1 VAGVPSSTY
10 RVQLHAGFTF
20 DDAVAIVDY
29 LRELGVSHLYSSP
42 VLQAAPGSTHGY
54 DVVNHAVENAEL
66 GGAAGHARLSDAL
79 RAAGLGQ
86 VLDIVP
92 NHMSIGGRENRWWWD
107 VLENGPSSPYASYFD
122 VDWDPPEVKL
132 RNTVLMPVLGDHYGR
147 VLERGEIVVRRE
159 GVAFTVDY
167 FDHSLPVSPR
177 SIDDL
182 LRSAAARCDS
192 VELTSL
198 ADAFGRLPRADVRD
212 RVAAARRHRDA
223 DVLRG
228 WLSRLADEQPTVTV
242 AIDNEV
248 AALNGD
254 VDALDAFLERQN
266 YRLAFWRTAGR
277 ELDYRRFFDI
287 TTLVGLRVED
297 PEVFEDTH
305 RLVLSWERDGTV
317 DGLRVD
323 HPDGLRDPQQYLSR
337 LAGATARPSDGERTE
352 AAWVVVEKI
361 LEVGEE
367 LPLTWPVAGTTGY
380 DALNDVLGV
389 FVDGAGE
396 KPLTDLYVDVTGEP
410 ADWHAMVLANKHL
423 VMRDVL
429 AADVSR
435 LTNLLVQ
442 VCEGHR
448 RYRDYTRH
456 DLHETLR
463 EVIASFPVYRAYAS
477 PEGGVSGADRAH
489 VETAIESARARR
501 DDLDGDLLDFLR
513 DLLLL
518 RVRGEREE
526 ELVARFQQVTGPV
539 MAKGVEDTSFYRY
552 NRLVALNEVGGSPG
566 RFGVSLDEFHAACAR
581 RAERWPDTMT
591 ALSTHDTK
599 RSEDVRARLAV
610 LSEGDVVDGWAAFA
624 RDWVRDDAIVD
635 RNAQYLALQTLVGAH
650 PLPLDRALAYMEKAA
665 KEAKAHTSWTDPDD
679 AYDDALRSWVS
690 SLYEDDAFGSALDA
704 FVASIRERGWVNAL
718 AQKLVQLTMPGVPDV
733 YQGSELWDLSLVDP
747 DNRRPVDYA
756 LRRDA
761 LRELEAMSAAEAWAR
776 RDDGPGHAKLLVVRE
791 ALRLR
796 RELPDVFA
804 SGSYTPLD
812 AGGAVAFVRGERV
825 VTAVPRL
832 GGDLS
837 ASLPPGRWV
846 DRFTGATFEEA
857 LTPTGFPVAL
867 LVRA

>member
-1 VAGVPSSTY
+1 MVVPSSTY

-20 DDAVAIVDY
+20 DDAAAIAAY
-29 LRELGVSHLYSSP
+29 LRDLGVSHLYSSP
-42 VLQAAPGSTHGY
+42 VLQAVPGSTHGY
-54 DVVNHAVENAEL
+54 DVVNHAVVNAEL
-66 GGAAGHARLSDAL
+66 GGAAGHSRLSDAL

-92 NHMSIGGRENRWWWD
+92 NHMAIGGRDNRWWWD

-122 VDWDPPEVKL
+122 VDWDPPEAKL
-132 RNTVLMPVLGDHYGR
+132 RNTVLMPILGDHYGR

-167 FDHSLPVSPR
+167 FEHSLPVSPR

-182 LRSAAARCDS
+182 LRNAAARCES
-192 VELTSL
+192 VELASL
-198 ADAFGRLPRADVRD
+198 ADAFGRLPRADVGD
-212 RVAAARRHRDA
+212 RAAAARRHRDA

-228 WLSRLADEQPTVTV
+228 WRSRLADEQPTVTV

-248 AALNGD
+248 AALNAD

-297 PEVFEDTH
+297 VDVFEDTH
-305 RLVLSWERDGTV
+305 RLVLSWVRDGAV

-337 LAGATARPSDGERTE
+337 LAGAAGGTWT
-352 AAWVVVEKI
+352 VVEKI
-361 LEVGEE
+361 LEPGEE

-389 FVDGAGE
+389 FVDDAGE
-396 KPLTDLYVDVTGEP
+396 KPLTDLYVELTGEP
-410 ADWHAMVLANKHL
+410 ADWDAMVLANKHL

-429 AADVSR
+429 ASDVTR
-435 LTNLLVQ
+435 LTNLFVH

-456 DLHETLR
+456 DLHEALR

-477 PEGGVSGADRAH
+477 PAAGVSGADRAH

-518 RVRGEREE
+518 RVRGDLEDA
-526 ELVARFQQVTGPV
+526 LVARFQQVTGPV

-566 RFGVSLDEFHAACAR
+566 RFAVSVDEFHESCAR
-581 RAERWPDTMT
+581 RAERWPHTMT

-610 LSEGDVVDGWAAFA
+610 LSEVPDAWAAFA
-624 RDWVRDDAIVD
+624 REWVGDDAVVD

-650 PLPLDRALAYMEKAA
+650 PLPLPRALAYMEKAA
-665 KEAKAHTSWTDPDD
+665 KEAKAHTSWTDPDA
-679 AYDDALRSWVS
+679 AYDDALRAWVS
-690 SLYEDDAFGSALDA
+690 GLYDDAAFGAALDT
-704 FVASIRERGWVNAL
+704 FVGSIRERGWVNAVS
-718 AQKLVQLTMPGVPDV
+718 QKVVQLTMPGVPDV

-747 DNRRPVDYA
+747 DNRRPVDFA
-756 LRRDA
+756 LRREV
-761 LRELEAMSAAEAWAR
+761 LRELDGMPAADAWSR

-796 RELPDVFA
+796 RAMPDVFE
-804 SGSYTPLD
+804 SGSYAPID
-812 AGGAVAFVRGERV
+812 AGDGAVAFARGDRV
-825 VTAVPRL
+825 VTIAPRPGDWRDVSVP
-832 GGDLS
+832 
-837 ASLPPGRWV
+837 LPPGRWV
-846 DRFTGATFEEA
+846 DRFTGVTFDGHVA
-857 LTPTGFPVAL
+857 RLDGFPVAL

>member
-1 VAGVPSSTY
+1 VAAPSSTY

-20 DDAVAIVDY
+20 DDAAAIAGY
-29 LRELGVSHLYSSP
+29 LHDLGVSHLYSSP

-54 DVVNHAVENAEL
+54 DVVNHAVVNAEL
-66 GGAAGHARLSDAL
+66 GGAAGHSRLSDAL
-79 RAAGLGQ
+79 GVAGLGQ

-92 NHMSIGGRENRWWWD
+92 NHMAIGGRENRWWWD

-122 VDWDPPEVKL
+122 VDWDPPETKL
-132 RNTVLMPVLGDHYGR
+132 RDTVLMPILGDHYGR
-147 VLERGEIVVRRE
+147 VLERGEIAVKRE

-182 LRSAAARCDS
+182 LRGAAARCDS
-192 VELTSL
+192 VELASL

-248 AALNGD
+248 AALNAD

-297 PEVFEDTH
+297 ADVFDDTH
-305 RLVLSWERDGTV
+305 RLVLSWVRDGVV

-337 LAGATARPSDGERTE
+337 LAGAAPGTWT
-352 AAWVVVEKI
+352 VVEKI
-361 LEVGEE
+361 LEPGED

-380 DALNDVLGV
+380 DALNDVCGV
-389 FVDGAGE
+389 FVDAAGE
-396 KPLTDLYVDVTGEP
+396 KPLTDLYVELTGEP
-410 ADWHAMVLANKHL
+410 ADWDAIVLANKHL

-429 AADVSR
+429 ASDVSR
-435 LTNLLVQ
+435 LTNLFVQ

-463 EVIASFPVYRAYAS
+463 EVIAAFPVYRAYAS
-477 PEGGVSGADRAH
+477 PEAGVSGTDRAH
-489 VETAIESARARR
+489 VEAAIESARARR

-518 RVRGEREE
+518 QVRGDLED

-552 NRLVALNEVGGSPG
+552 NRLVALNEVGGAPG
-566 RFGVSLDEFHAACAR
+566 RFGVSLDEFHASCAR
-581 RAERWPDTMT
+581 RAERWPHTMT
-591 ALSTHDTK
+591 SLSTHDTK

-610 LSEGDVVDGWAAFA
+610 LSETPEAWATFA
-624 RDWVRDDAIVD
+624 RDWVRDDPVVD
-635 RNAQYLALQTLVGAH
+635 RNAQYLTLQTLVGAH
-650 PLPLDRALAYMEKAA
+650 PLPLERALAYMEKAV
-665 KEAKAHTSWTDPDD
+665 KEAKAHTSWTDPD
-679 AYDDALRSWVS
+679 ATYDDALRAWVS
-690 SLYEDDAFGSALDA
+690 SLYDDATFGAALDA

-747 DNRRPVDYA
+747 DNRRPVDFG
-756 LRRDA
+756 LRREV
-761 LRELEAMSAAEAWAR
+761 LRELDGMPAADAWAR

-796 RELPDVFA
+796 RSMPESFE
-804 SGSYTPLD
+804 SGPYTPLD
-812 AGGAVAFVRGERV
+812 AGADGRAVAFVRADRV
-825 VTAVPRL
+825 VTIVPRL
-832 GGDLS
+832 GEWRDLPL
-837 ASLPPGRWV
+837 SLPPGRWV
-846 DRFTGATFEEA
+846 DRFTGATFDGDARLDE
-857 LTPTGFPVAL
+857 FPVAL